1 MSDET
6 ADSKGIENE
15 VPATA
20 QTPAAASAGPEPKPK
35 PDGVV
40 DPVKRGHTWGTV
52 AHLSALAGF
61 AGVPL
66 GHVLGPLVV
75 WLTTRDKYSFAD
87 DQGKEAL
94 NFQLSMLVYTLAC
107 IPLICLCVGAL
118 LMAALHILNLI
129 FIIVAGI
136 KASNGEAYRYPLC
149 IRFLH

>member
-6 ADSKGIENE
+6 TDPKGTEAE
-15 VPATA
+15 APAATEA
-20 QTPAAASAGPEPKPK
+20 PAAAPPTQEAKR
-35 PDGVV
+35 DGVV
-40 DPVKRGHTWGTV
+40 DPVKRGQTWGTV
-52 AHLSALAGF
+52 CHLSALAGF

-66 GHVLGPLVV
+66 GHILGPLVV
-75 WLTTRDKYSFAD
+75 WLTTRDKYAFAD

-94 NFQLSMLVYTLAC
+94 NFQLSILVYTLAC

-118 LMAALHILNLI
+118 LIAALHVFNLI

-136 KASNGEAYRYPLC
+136 RASNGEAYRYPLT